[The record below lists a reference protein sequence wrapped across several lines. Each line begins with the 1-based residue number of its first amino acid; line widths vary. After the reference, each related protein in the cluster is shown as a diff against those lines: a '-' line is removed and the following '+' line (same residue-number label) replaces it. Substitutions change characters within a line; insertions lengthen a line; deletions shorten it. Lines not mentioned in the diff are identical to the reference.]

1 MRKAGG
7 RMSIVTAVLCGTSS
21 KCAFRIV
28 MMPTSFL
35 TDGTK
40 STPSQDLRLML
51 ETSGLRATKVTSEIG
66 ND

>member
-1 MRKAGG
+1 
-7 RMSIVTAVLCGTSS
+7 MSIVTAVLCGTSLKS
-21 KCAFRIV
+21 ACRIV

-40 STPSQDLRLML
+40 STPSQYLRLML
-51 ETSGLRATKVTSEIG
+51 ETSGLRATKVTTEIG